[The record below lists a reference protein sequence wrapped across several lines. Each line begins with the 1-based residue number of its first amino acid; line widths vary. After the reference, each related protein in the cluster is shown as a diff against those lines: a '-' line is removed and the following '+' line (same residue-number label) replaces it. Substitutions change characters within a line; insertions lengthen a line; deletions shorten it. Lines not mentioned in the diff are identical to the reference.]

1 MQPLPDI
8 FNHWP
13 SAEVFTINDHRYVRV
28 GKRFYSFPQRHRIE
42 KRFVRFLVVLLRM
55 SQIRMALIIDA
66 NIKIHAPLLMNCLPE
81 QLSRNGPRM
90 K

>member
-1 MQPLPDI
+1 
-8 FNHWP
+8 
-13 SAEVFTINDHRYVRV
+13 
-28 GKRFYSFPQRHRIE
+28 
-42 KRFVRFLVVLLRM
+42 VVLLRM